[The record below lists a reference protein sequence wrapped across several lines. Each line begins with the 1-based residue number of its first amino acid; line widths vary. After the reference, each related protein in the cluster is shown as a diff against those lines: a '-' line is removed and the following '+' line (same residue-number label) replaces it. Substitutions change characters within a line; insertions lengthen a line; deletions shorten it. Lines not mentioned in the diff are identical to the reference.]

1 LLIFVELFLQE
12 LMSDGHVRNCQ
23 TTSKKED
30 ERYGQFI
37 AVTNVEWQVVSR
49 WGDVIKRTITTP
61 SSSSCGETP
70 NGTERSTHESH
81 L

>member
-1 LLIFVELFLQE
+1 
-12 LMSDGHVRNCQ
+12 MSDGHVRNCQ

-49 WGDVIKRTITTP
+49 WGDVIKRTITAP